1 VPQPRVVGVI
11 ADLDLGG
18 DLVGEVEQ
26 QVVDGLPRFP
36 GVEVGRRAL
45 VDQGELGAFGALGAG
60 FGVGQGAEVGGELA
74 GWPDGGGRAVDGG
87 LEVAEVVAD
96 DLEVLSGA
104 CGVQGGLRRAAG
116 GAPSAPRASA

>member
-1 VPQPRVVGVI
+1 VLNF
-11 ADLDLGG
+11 AG

-26 QVVDGLPRFP
+26 LLGD
-36 GVEVGRRAL
+36 GVERLGGIEVERGPL
-45 VDQGELGAFGALGAG
+45 VAQRQRPAFGALGPG
-60 FGVGQGAEVGGELA
+60 LLVGDRTQVGGELA

-87 LEVAEVVAD
+87 GEVAEVVAD